1 MARRGHQGA
10 ELFPAEQALIVQLLV
25 ERVDVQEDAVE
36 VRIRA
41 EAPGGGTSAT
51 GREESGLFREFRS
64 ATQAKVRTPDR
75 GTRRLND

>member
-41 EAPGGGTSAT
+41 EAREPGGGTSAT

-64 ATQAKVRTPDR
+64 ATQAKVRTTSVGDFA
-75 GTRRLND
+75 